1 MIDWL
6 CGLALLSAWLCDVPA
21 PLSGYI
27 ETESRFLAPIAT
39 ARIEQIHVQRGDTV
53 HAGDLIATLD
63 AGDSRQEL
71 AASEALLAEA
81 EARLANLTTGKRA
94 EEIAVLEAARDA
106 AQAELHQREL
116 DLSRSRDLVDRGM
129 QNRAAL
135 DAAQS
140 ARDVAR
146 ARLGEVKANLRVA
159 GIAARAREID
169 AARSVVTARQADVE
183 RAHWRFNQHLIRAPE
198 DGLVEDIIRYAGE
211 VAAPNAPIA
220 LLLPPDRRKLRL
232 FVPEAEIAGVKH
244 GDTLT
249 LTCDGCPPFT
259 AAAPLTAVVE
269 FIATEPEYTPPVLYS
284 VEHRQKLV
292 VLVEARL
299 SGEAA
304 SLRAGQ
310 IVDVRLPAKRG

>member
-6 CGLALLSAWLCDVPA
+6 CGIAVFSAWLCAAPA

-27 ETESRFLAPIAT
+27 EGESRYLAPITA
-39 ARIEQIHVQRGDTV
+39 ARIETIHVQRGDDV

-63 AGDSRQEL
+63 SGDSRQEL
-71 AASEALLAEA
+71 AGTEALLAEA

-106 AQAELHQREL
+106 ARAELHQREL

-135 DAAQS
+135 DAALS
-140 ARDVAR
+140 ARDVAK
-146 ARLGEVKANLRVA
+146 ARLGEVNANLRVA

-183 RAHWRFNQHLIRAPE
+183 RARWRFDQRVIRAPE
-198 DGLVEDIIRYAGE
+198 DGRMEDIIRYAGE
-211 VAAPNAPIA
+211 VAAPNAPLA
-220 LLLPPDRRKLRL
+220 VLLPPHRRKLRV
-232 FVPEAEIAGVKH
+232 FIPEAEIAGIKP

-249 LTCDGCPPFT
+249 LGCDGCPPIT
-259 AAAPLTAVVE
+259 TTGPLTAVVD
-269 FIATEPEYTPPVLYS
+269 FIASEPEYTPPVLYS

-299 SGEAA
+299 TGQAVG
-304 SLRAGQ
+304 LNAGQ
-310 IVDVRLPAKRG
+310 IVDVFLPDKHE